1 LSKLVKAAAES
12 IESGDA
18 KLTGEIVTAMANFSP
33 GFKIAQASNDAGMT
47 RLGKDTRWWS
57 ENGDLVTW
65 CRRYNNP
72 LRRLLEL
79 EVAADSDIWIAA
91 IEYYRSL
98 MMVALQDLDFNE
110 VLENT
115 EALISIYGKDPVFS
129 SALESAKELK
139 RLCTIMTPS
148 WDAIRS
154 GRSAKGP
161 VDGVLQIV
169 CFLWIRRRMYFM
181 NKGVRRTSSSLFVV
195 FNTSGRRKLLESK
208 NSSSRYATGKL
219 G

>member
-1 LSKLVKAAAES
+1 
-12 IESGDA
+12 
-18 KLTGEIVTAMANFSP
+18 MANFSP

-47 RLGKDTRWWS
+47 RLGEDTRWWP

-65 CRRYNNP
+65 CRRYDNP

-98 MMVALQDLDFNE
+98 MMEALQDLDFNE

-148 WDAIRS
+148 
-154 GRSAKGP
+154 
-161 VDGVLQIV
+161 
-169 CFLWIRRRMYFM
+169 
-181 NKGVRRTSSSLFVV
+181 
-195 FNTSGRRKLLESK
+195 
-208 NSSSRYATGKL
+208 
-219 G
+219 